1 MTAPVSTERDRAH
14 GALAG
19 LALGDALGMPTQ
31 SMSREQIAA
40 RYGPVTT
47 LLDAAPDQPIAPGM
61 PAGSIT
67 DDTEQALLLARLLVE
82 GDGRVDAMAFAEA
95 LERWEADM
103 VRRGS
108 ADLLGPSTK
117 RALQRLRAGESP
129 DESGRD
135 GTTNGAAMRVT
146 PVGIAFPVAD
156 AGRLLDAVVQASHV
170 THGTTIGIAAAAA
183 VAAAVSA
190 GVAGADLSD
199 ALDAA
204 EHAAAAGAR
213 RGRWSAGGDV
223 SARLRWARGWVR
235 GMPDADLGDA
245 LADVV
250 GTSVAAQ
257 ESVVA
262 ALALAEARGSDPLA
276 ALTMAAGIGGDT
288 DTVAAM
294 CGAVLGARHGIA
306 GLPADLL
313 DTLRRVNRL
322 DLEPLVDGLLT
333 LRHRTAP

>member
-1 MTAPVSTERDRAH
+1 MSTERDRAH

-40 RYGPVTT
+40 RYGPVAT

-117 RALQRLRAGESP
+117 RALLRLRAGELP

-156 AGRLLDAVVQASHV
+156 TGRLLDAVVQASRV

-322 DLEPLVDGLLT
+322 DLEPLVDELLT